1 MKMWNV
7 AKSCGK
13 NHIVWK
19 KTTIWHGCLFAFCV
33 LAVKDCAKS
42 VPQPSVAKKNVSIAW
57 LSMCLTGMPLPIFR
71 Q

>member
-13 NHIVWK
+13 NH
-19 KTTIWHGCLFAFCV
+19 CLGKNDH
-33 LAVKDCAKS
+33 LAWLLLCLLRAGSERLCKICAT
-42 VPQPSVAKKNVSIAW
+42 AECGEKNVSIAW
-57 LSMCLTGMPLPIFR
+57 LSMCLTGMSLPIFR